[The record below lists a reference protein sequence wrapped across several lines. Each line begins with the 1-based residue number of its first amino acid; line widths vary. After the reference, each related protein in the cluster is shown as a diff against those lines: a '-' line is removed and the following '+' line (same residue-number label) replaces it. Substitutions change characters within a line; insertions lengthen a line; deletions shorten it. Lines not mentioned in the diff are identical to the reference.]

1 MVSIRVI
8 TKNLADSLEDAMIAG
23 RDNLDR
29 STLALCYEAWVHR
42 SVKALRSIFVYE

>member
-23 RDNLDR
+23 RDNLAR
-29 STLALCYEAWVHR
+29 SNLTLSYEA
-42 SVKALRSIFVYE
+42 